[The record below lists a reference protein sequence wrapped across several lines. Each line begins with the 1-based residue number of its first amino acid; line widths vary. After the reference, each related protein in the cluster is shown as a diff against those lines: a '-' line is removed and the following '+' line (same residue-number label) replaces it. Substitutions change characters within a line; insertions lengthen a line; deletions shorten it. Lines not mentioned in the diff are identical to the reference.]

1 MSVIASNKYTLILGM
16 GLTGQSCVRYL
27 LSKGIRV
34 VVCDSREAPPSLEAF
49 KQEFPDVPVQTGPW
63 DESAL
68 LGASEIVI
76 SPGLSRK
83 TPAIKKAIAA
93 GVPVIG
99 DIELFARQVS
109 KPVIAIT
116 GSNGKT
122 TVTTL
127 VGEMVRAAG
136 LKVIVAGN
144 IGTPVL
150 DTLNNPNTSEREPDI
165 YVLELSSFQLES
177 LTSLRPVACTV
188 LNVSADHMDRYA
200 NLMEYALTKQ
210 RIAFGAKHVI
220 ANKQDPL
227 TEVPMAEGARR
238 SCFGLGQPDLKDFG
252 VFDGH
257 IYKGLKPLVAV
268 EELKIVGEH
277 NYLNAAA
284 ALALVDAAGI
294 DLTAAISALKDF
306 SGLPHRCQFVAE
318 KNGVRFINDSK
329 ATNVGAT
336 VAAIRGLAADKPNLH
351 IVLGGDGKGADFSP
365 LVQALSG
372 TTTSVALIGK
382 DAPKLAEV
390 LASTSNLNIGRCT
403 DLAEAVQYL
412 VGFAQPG
419 DIVLL
424 SPACAS
430 LDMFKNFE
438 ARGEAFREAVMAL

>member
-1 MSVIASNKYTLILGM
+1 MSVIASNKYTLVLGM
-16 GLTGQSCVRYL
+16 GLTGLSCVRYL

-34 VVCDSREAPPSLEAF
+34 VVCDSRETPPSLEIF

-150 DTLNNPNTSEREPDI
+150 DTLNNPDTSESEPDI

-188 LNVSADHMDRYA
+188 LNVSADHMDRYTS
-200 NLMEYALTKQ
+200 LMEYALTKQ
-210 RIAFGAKHVI
+210 RVAFGAKQVI

-252 VFDGH
+252 VFDGQ

-268 EELKIVGEH
+268 DELKIVGEH

-294 DLTAAISALKDF
+294 DLTAAISALKSF

-365 LVQALSG
+365 LVQALTG

-382 DAPKLAEV
+382 DASKLAEV
-390 LASTSNLNIGRCT
+390 LANAPNLNIGRFA
-403 DLAEAVQYL
+403 DLAEAAQYL
-412 VGFAQPG
+412 ASFAQPG

>member
-1 MSVIASNKYTLILGM
+1 MSVIASNKYTLVLGM

-34 VVCDSREAPPSLEAF
+34 VVCDSREVPPSLETF
-49 KQEFPDVPVQTGPW
+49 KQEFPDVPLQTGPW

-136 LKVIVAGN
+136 FKVIVAGN
-144 IGTPVL
+144 IGTPIL
-150 DTLNNPNTSEREPDI
+150 DTLNNPSTSESEPDI

-220 ANKQDPL
+220 ANKQDTL

-238 SCFGLGQPDLKDFG
+238 SCFCLGQPDLKDFG

-268 EELKIVGEH
+268 DELKIVGEH

-294 DLTAAISALKDF
+294 DLTAAIGALKSF

-351 IVLGGDGKGADFSP
+351 IVLGGDGKGAEFSP
-365 LVQALSG
+365 LAQALAG

-390 LASTSNLNIGRCT
+390 LANTPNLNIGRCT
-403 DLAEAVQYL
+403 DLADAVQYL
-412 VGFAQPG
+412 VSFAQPG